1 MGKILAFTLSLIFL
15 FNVEAF
21 AEEPICK
28 EFRVGDSSLMKV
40 SLFANGMMDVTCPG
54 HPQSQALDICLNCL
68 SGGKSGVAGFANGLA
83 TAAVGVAYLFKLLIW
98 DAPYAAGNYIGSS
111 IRSWFAADESPAVV
125 ASRVASS
132 NNAQQKSL
140 WQKAQDYWHSFTN
153 FANEMYV
160 NTMNGIQG
168 FKCLSQRQVTEIYC
182 KGVSEVFLGWLT
194 PGKVLAGVRWGRG
207 AAAPLTNFLTRI
219 KVGFGLDSSSLL
231 RRFEGAGAS
240 LRVASAPRLI
250 TQRGTSKI
258 FENTLADGRKVL
270 RYNRQ
275 TRNPAG
281 RLVSVTDDVPVNA
294 VNGSIDANTT
304 IGRAVLNDLV
314 GAEAG
319 AGSVVFVDANHLG
332 KVNYFAG
339 GQATGNIYLKAEA
352 DAIRSVLREGE
363 MLVSF
368 GGDESVIVLK
378 NNNPEHV
385 REVTQRMI
393 NAVSSSPQIRSIFRR
408 EVSALSQ
415 QYREVN
421 RASSLAGIPEN
432 IRHALNP
439 AQLAEA
445 RTSFANFKT
454 EWLGGQLQKIQA
466 QAMYKGSIS
475 AGASTIRA
483 GEALDAPL
491 ARANEF
497 ANQVKRTYKQRMGFE
512 TLKYGEN
519 PETALENV
527 LRETSQ
533 PGPRFNPVALKP
545 AS

>member
-1 MGKILAFTLSLIFL
+1 MGKILAFFL
-15 FNVEAF
+15 TFILWSQAS
-21 AEEPICK
+21 AEGPECK
-28 EFRVGDSSLMKV
+28 QFRIGDSSLMTV
-40 SLFANGMMDVTCPG
+40 TRFADGMMDITCPG
-54 HPQSQALDICLNCL
+54 HPQSQVLDICLNCL
-68 SGGKSGVAGFANGLA
+68 SGGKSGVTGFATGVA
-83 TAAVGVAYLFKLLIW
+83 TMAYGVAYLFKLLVW
-98 DAPYAAGNYIGSS
+98 DAPYAAGSYVGAS
-111 IRSWFAADESPAVV
+111 IRSWFSNDESPAAV
-125 ASRVASS
+125 ASRVANS

-153 FANEMYV
+153 FVDEMYV
-160 NTMNGIQG
+160 NTMNGIEG
-168 FKCLSQRQVTEIYC
+168 FKCLSQRQVSEIYC
-182 KGVSEVFLGWLT
+182 KGVTDVFLSWLT
-194 PGKVLAGVRWGRG
+194 PGKVVAGVRWGRG
-207 AAAPLTNFLTRI
+207 AAAPLSNFLSRMKI
-219 KVGFGLDSSSLL
+219 GYGLDTSSIL
-231 RRFEGAGAS
+231 RRFEGAAAS
-240 LRVASAPRLI
+240 LRVGPAPRLI

-275 TRNPAG
+275 ARNPTG

-339 GQATGNIYLKAEA
+339 GQATGNLYLKAEA
-352 DAIRSVLREGE
+352 DAIRGVLREGE

-393 NAVSSSPQIRSIFRR
+393 NAVSSSPTIRSIFRR
-408 EVSALSQ
+408 EVAALSQ

-421 RASSLAGIPEN
+421 RATSLAGIPEN
-432 IRHALNP
+432 IRHLLNP

-445 RTSFANFKT
+445 RTSFSQFKT

-491 ARANEF
+491 ARANDV

-533 PGPRFNPVALKP
+533 PGPRFNPTALRP
-545 AS
+545 AK